1 MIQKQLKKTA
11 WLIPLVIL
19 ILGSSCGRYTT
30 QNNLSGNEHYSQA
43 TATPGWYNPESVDTL
58 TVVTWN
64 IEHFVDEFDNP
75 YIDNDRENNPPEDI
89 AKRRILLADA
99 LRALNADI
107 VVFQEL
113 ESDSYLRQL
122 AESKFPE
129 LGYEVFAALESADW
143 YMNVVMMSRIP
154 LGIFHSY
161 AHVNTPLT
169 GQTDEEGRP
178 ESQTFINNRMWTAEI
193 LVNPDYRFT
202 LTGLHLKAGRGERNE
217 AWRIGQID
225 LIREHLESL
234 MISNEQKN
242 MLVVG
247 DLNTAPGSR
256 EFNRLLGDEKPHFF
270 DPLEGSGA
278 FSHPSDSLFW
288 RIDHILPNRQ
298 MEPELIPGSVKVAE
312 PLDREQMIRISDHLP
327 IIARFVTTD
336 K

>member
-1 MIQKQLKKTA
+1 MKQIYHKNIT
-11 WLIPLVIL
+11 WLIPTL
-19 ILGSSCGRYTT
+19 ILLICISCGKYTAENSST
-30 QNNLSGNEHYSQA
+30 GNDHYSQA
-43 TATPGWYNPESVDTL
+43 TATPEWYNPESVDTL

-64 IEHFVDEFDNP
+64 IEHFVDDFDNP
-75 YIDNDRENNPPEDI
+75 YIDNERENKPTADMEE
-89 AKRRILLADA
+89 RRTLLAKA
-99 LRALNADI
+99 LQALDADI

-113 ESDSYLRQL
+113 ESDSYLRIL
-122 AESKFPE
+122 AENYFPE
-129 LGYEVFAALESADW
+129 LGYEIFAALESPDW
-143 YMNVVMMSRIP
+143 YMNVVMMSRVP
-154 LGIFHSY
+154 LGVFYSY
-161 AHVNTPLT
+161 AHANTPIP

-225 LIREHLESL
+225 LLREHLESL
-234 MISNEQKN
+234 VISNEQKN

-247 DLNTAPGSR
+247 DLNTPPGSR
-256 EFNRLLGDEKPHFF
+256 EFNRLLGDQPPHFF
-270 DPLEGSGA
+270 DPLERSGA

-298 MEPELIPGSVKVAE
+298 MGPELAPGTVQVAE
-312 PLDREQMIRISDHLP
+312 PLNREQMIRISDHLP
-327 IIARFVTTD
+327 IVARFVTTD